1 MTPSSTIPSWSR
13 FFRTRASLRGARAS
27 PSLSRQILAVLAWVV
42 APKAAR
48 SGKDTVADIQGR
60 ADLTGHRHVSE
71 GPGALRSVASQ
82 LRYSGWAVIRP
93 FARISDCGRPGDP
106 RSAMQTSSL
115 GRAIKHVKAELT
127 SVDGATEINAFGGVE
142 ASLEGGGKDAE
153 RLAPKLAGAIGIGLM
168 TGHGSRYTGP
178 SRAPTATQGGGRAR
192 GRRHYHQWPTGAEDD
207 FENNSRPDCILPG
220 PPPLPWQPGRYS
232 LAG

>member
-13 FFRTRASLRGARAS
+13 FFRTRASLRGARES

-71 GPGALRSVASQ
+71 GPGAPRSVASQ

-127 SVDGATEINAFGGVE
+127 SVDGATEINAFGGAE
-142 ASLEGGGKDAE
+142 ASLERGEGCGKTRPEIGRSDRDWAHDGSWE
-153 RLAPKLAGAIGIGLM
+153 SLHGAFPRPHRDPGWGPGQGETPLPPM
-168 TGHGSRYTGP
+168 AHGSRG
-178 SRAPTATQGGGRAR
+178 
-192 GRRHYHQWPTGAEDD
+192 
-207 FENNSRPDCILPG
+207 
-220 PPPLPWQPGRYS
+220 
-232 LAG
+232 